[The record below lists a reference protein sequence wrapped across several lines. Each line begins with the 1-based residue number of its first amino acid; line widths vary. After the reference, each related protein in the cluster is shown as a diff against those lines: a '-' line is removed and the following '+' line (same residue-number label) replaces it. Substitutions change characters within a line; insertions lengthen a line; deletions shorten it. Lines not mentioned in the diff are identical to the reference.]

1 MLNLNNVYNYY
12 SSQLVSFNKSNNK
25 FRSHRTEDLKT
36 VYRNMVKQNQHSPL
50 YKFSFSDTTQIY
62 AISIKEAALALESE
76 SQILANE
83 KENVFRE
90 MHAVSSNENIAYAS
104 LNNNDTDGLPD
115 KISIQ
120 VDSLATCQTN
130 VGTYL
135 PSGESSFSQGDYSFD
150 ITVGHNHYSFSLS
163 VHEGDTNQQIQ
174 KSLVTSINDNKIG
187 IHAGIR
193 HNRLEGTSALVL
205 RSNATGVPENSDLFF
220 HFNETHLENDLT
232 TILGIHHVESAP
244 SNAVFY
250 INGDLHNSISN
261 RISLNHSLDID
272 LLSESDTPVT
282 VYLVPDEEK
291 ISDKLNDFLDSY
303 NQLVDISKSGTSN
316 KGANR
321 LFKDIT
327 SITRYHQEL
336 LSNAGLT
343 VNENG
348 YLQHSG
354 EIEPAQIK
362 ELFESNSAFR
372 KDIKRITGKMSIN
385 PLDYIDKIVITYPNT
400 TGTYPNPYQPS
411 KYSGL
416 LFNDYA

>member
-12 SSQLVSFNKSNNK
+12 SSQLITFKSNSK
-25 FRSHRTEDLKT
+25 FRSHETEDLKT
-36 VYRNMVKQNQHSPL
+36 VYRNMVKQNQTSPL

-76 SQILANE
+76 SQVLGNE
-83 KENVFRE
+83 RESVFEE
-90 MHAVSSNENIAYAS
+90 MNAVSSNENVVYAS
-104 LNNNDTDGLPD
+104 LNNNNTKGLPD

-135 PSGESSFSQGDYSFD
+135 PSGESSFLQGDYSFD
-150 ITVGHNHYSFSLS
+150 IAVGRNQYSFSLS
-163 VHEGDTNQQIQ
+163 IHEGDPNQQIQ
-174 KSLVTSINDNKIG
+174 KSLVTSINDNNIG
-187 IHAGIR
+187 VHASIR
-193 HNRLEGTSALVL
+193 HNRVEGTSALVL
-205 RSNATGVPENSDLFF
+205 RSNATGLPEDSDLFF

-232 TILGIHHVESAP
+232 TILGINHVESAP
-244 SNAVFY
+244 SNASFY

-282 VYLVPDEEK
+282 IYLVPDEEK
-291 ISDKLNDFLDSY
+291 ISNKLDDFLHSY
-303 NQLVDISKSGTSN
+303 NQLVDISRNGAST
-316 KGANR
+316 KGATR

-327 SITRYHQEL
+327 SITRYNQEI

-343 VNENG
+343 VDENG

-354 EIEPAQIK
+354 ETEPAQIK
-362 ELFESNSAFR
+362 ELFEGTSAFR